1 MDEISPNCTR
11 PVDIVG
17 IFHIFCKISEEGGG
31 TEILVCDF
39 TLNPARSIQ
48 SL

>member
-17 IFHIFCKISEEGGG
+17 IFPIFCKISEEGGAG
-31 TEILVCDF
+31 VQKSSFAIL
-39 TLNPARSIQ
+39 P
-48 SL
+48 